1 MINGIS
7 ETFANLGIFLKYG
20 TKFNGIFYNL
30 VRPSK
35 FQYVFFQKKKKLLCN
50 LSLIFL
56 VQMIK
61 EIEDQTPDLNGES
74 TYSLIIVALNSPQ
87 QIRA

>member
-1 MINGIS
+1 
-7 ETFANLGIFLKYG
+7 
-20 TKFNGIFYNL
+20 
-30 VRPSK
+30 
-35 FQYVFFQKKKKLLCN
+35 
-50 LSLIFL
+50 
-56 VQMIK
+56 MIK